1 MTDPIADMLVRIRN
15 AQQVNAE
22 TVDIPHS
29 KMKESIAKLLVS
41 EGYLGRF
48 EVLKRM
54 AKSFIRA
61 SLKYDEKKKGLITDM
76 KRVSKSGLRVYT
88 NSSKLPKVQR
98 GFGTAILSTSKGVMT
113 DKMARQQKVGG
124 EVLCYVW

>member
-113 DKMARQQKVGG
+113 DEMARQQKVGG